1 MDRFDTTGYSCSR
14 RAPQHSQLICCL
26 NSVRSIN
33 AGLHDHLNARMCTDL
48 VKPNMQ
54 ARHLRRSLPIKKLEI
69 TGFRRLVLQ
78 TRAQETTYDRTLV
91 MRALAIR
98 EHKARMLV
106 FGCGR
111 DSVFWAKH
119 MNRHGETVFLEDN
132 KEWAAL
138 NVGLKTHLVKYNTAP
153 LQTWLDKMDADAAS
167 ADRHNAWTPLNE
179 QQIASLSITG
189 APAGLFEQWWDV
201 ILVDAPMGF
210 VPTEHPGRLAP
221 IYMSAS
227 MLARQRARRPCAA
240 VDVFVHDFDRRAER
254 EWALTFLT
262 PHSRLVN
269 AADGLALQ
277 RAKQGG
283 GTVDGA
289 KYMAWFHSP

>member
-1 MDRFDTTGYSCSR
+1 MLNTHATHTCKPRIRGVQADTQPTHASRACKSRVVHSDRACSP
-14 RAPQHSQLICCL
+14 RA
-26 NSVRSIN
+26 SVPRI
-33 AGLHDHLNARMCTDL
+33 
-48 VKPNMQ
+48 V
-54 ARHLRRSLPIKKLEI
+54 
-69 TGFRRLVLQ
+69 Q
-78 TRAQETTYDRTLV
+78 TA
-91 MRALAIR
+91 
-98 EHKARMLV
+98 
-106 FGCGR
+106 
-111 DSVFWAKH
+111 
-119 MNRHGETVFLEDN
+119 
-132 KEWAAL
+132 
-138 NVGLKTHLVKYNTAP
+138 
-153 LQTWLDKMDADAAS
+153 
-167 ADRHNAWTPLNE
+167 
-179 QQIASLSITG
+179 TG

-254 EWALTFLT
+254 EWGLTFLT